1 MRQGGRKR
9 GSGRGEDEMEALTF
23 EKIQKARER
32 IRPFLQVT
40 PLEKS
45 IYLSAEGRNVFLK
58 LECQQP
64 VRSFKIRGALN
75 KILSLS
81 DEARQEGVAAVS
93 SGNHGIAVAYVTK
106 LLGMKP
112 ATVIVPENTPD
123 SKLEKIRYYG
133 ANVLLMG
140 NCYDEAASQ
149 GMAYIREKGYRF
161 IDGGDEDA
169 EVYAGQ
175 GTVGMEIMEQNPD
188 IDTILAPIG
197 GGGLV
202 TGIAVAAKS
211 VNPKVRVIPVC
222 TESCSAWM
230 DSVRE
235 QRLYHE
241 YPSRESI
248 CEAMVGGIG
257 KLSYSMRGWIDEAV
271 TVREETI
278 RRAMLHAIWKEKIV
292 AEAAGAT
299 PIAAI
304 LQHGNRIG
312 GENIALVVSGGNA
325 DNRILVEEFQRLK
338 L

>member
-1 MRQGGRKR
+1 
-9 GSGRGEDEMEALTF
+9 MEELTF
-23 EKIQKARER
+23 EKIQRARER
-32 IRPFLQVT
+32 IRPYLQAT

-45 IYLSAEGRNVFLK
+45 IYLSTEGRNVFLK

-64 VRSFKIRGALN
+64 VRAFKIRGALN

-81 DEARQEGVAAVS
+81 DAERRDGVAAVS

-112 ATVIVPENTPD
+112 ATVIVPENTPE
-123 SKLEKIRYYG
+123 SKLEKVRYYG
-133 ANVLLMG
+133 AEVLLMG
-140 NCYDEAASQ
+140 SCFDEAAER
-149 GMAYIREKGYRF
+149 GMAYIQEKGYRF
-161 IDGGDEDA
+161 IDGWDEDA

-175 GTVGMEIMEQNPD
+175 GTVGAEIMEQNPD

-211 VNPKVRVIPVC
+211 IKPGVRVIPVC
-222 TESCSAWM
+222 TESCTAWT

-257 KLSYSMRGWIDEAV
+257 RLSYSMRGWIDEGI
-271 TVREETI
+271 TVREEVI

-292 AEAAGAT
+292 AEAAGAV

-304 LQHGNRIG
+304 LQHGDLIAG
-312 GENIALVVSGGNA
+312 KNIALVISGGNA
-325 DNRILVEEFQRLK
+325 DNRILVEEFRK
-338 L
+338 LPR